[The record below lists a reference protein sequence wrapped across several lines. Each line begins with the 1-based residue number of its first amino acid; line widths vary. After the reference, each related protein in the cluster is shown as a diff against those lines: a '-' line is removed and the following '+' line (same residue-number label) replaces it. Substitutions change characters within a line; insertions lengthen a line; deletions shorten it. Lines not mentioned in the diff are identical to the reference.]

1 MTNKELF
8 EALRMFE
15 KEKNIPMDYM
25 LQQIQKAIVTACKN
39 NTKSASKDN
48 TKEPTPTEKGN
59 ENVVFK
65 IDPDKNLFDVKLVKT
80 VVDEVLSPD
89 FEISLAD
96 AEKVTKRKR
105 IEIGEEIQVP
115 LDPKQLGRIAVSSA
129 RSVIRQGIRAG
140 EKDQTLLEFQS
151 KLGEIV
157 TATVERI
164 DPKSGAATI
173 KIGKSEAVLPKAE
186 QLGYENL
193 SEGDHIKV
201 YISKIDETGSKGPH
215 AFISRTHPGF
225 VRRLFEQEVPE
236 IYDGI
241 VEIKSVSRE
250 AGSRTKMAVSSSN
263 PDVDAIGACIGPK
276 GSRVNSIVAELGGEK
291 IDIINYSEDPEKY
304 ISAALSPAEVVK
316 VEIVDEEKKSCKATV
331 PDHQLSLAIGNKGQ
345 NARLAARLTGWR
357 IDIRPESGFY
367 GEDEDDEP
375 VENTEA
381 AAEDTAEE
389 AVEENAA
396 EAAEETTDEVSE
408 DTTEEIAEEE
418 TSDEPI
424 DDETAEEPTEE
435 AMEEADEE
443 AVEAT
448 EDASDEIEEADD
460 EAEEEI
466 TEDPAETSAEE
477 AVSAE

>member
-105 IEIGEEIQVP
+105 IELGEEIQVP

-173 KIGKSEAVLPKAE
+173 RIGKSEAVLPKAE

-193 SEGDHIKV
+193 VEGDHIKV

-250 AGSRTKMAVSSSN
+250 AGSRTKMAVTSSN

-276 GSRVNSIVAELGGEK
+276 GARVNSIVSELGGEK
-291 IDIINYSEDPEKY
+291 IDIINYSEDPVKY
-304 ISAALSPAEVVK
+304 ISAALSPAEVIK

-375 VENTEA
+375 VENTNE

-389 AVEENAA
+389 IIDEQA
-396 EAAEETTDEVSE
+396 EAAVEATAEEAADEAAQEIAEETSGEAAEVAEEETVTEEITEETEEAEDEAA
-408 DTTEEIAEEE
+408 EEIAEEAEE
-418 TSDEPI
+418 TEGEADE
-424 DDETAEEPTEE
+424 ETAEET
-435 AMEEADEE
+435 
-443 AVEAT
+443 
-448 EDASDEIEEADD
+448 DD
-460 EAEEEI
+460 EAEE
-466 TEDPAETSAEE
+466 AASAE
-477 AVSAE
+477 

>member
-173 KIGKSEAVLPKAE
+173 RIGKSEAVLPKAE

-193 SEGDHIKV
+193 VEGDHIKV

-241 VEIKSVSRE
+241 VEIKSISRE
-250 AGSRTKMAVSSSN
+250 AGSRTKMAVTSSN

-276 GSRVNSIVAELGGEK
+276 GARVNSIVSELGGEK
-291 IDIINYSEDPEKY
+291 IDIINYSEDPVKY
-304 ISAALSPAEVVK
+304 ISAALSPAEVIK

-375 VENTEA
+375 VENTNE
-381 AAEDTAEE
+381 AAEDTAEDIIDE
-389 AVEENAA
+389 QA
-396 EAAEETTDEVSE
+396 EAAVEATAEEAADEAAQEIAEETSGEAAEVAE
-408 DTTEEIAEEE
+408 EETVTEEIAEETE
-418 TSDEPI
+418 EAEGEADE
-424 DDETAEEPTEE
+424 ETAEET
-435 AMEEADEE
+435 
-443 AVEAT
+443 
-448 EDASDEIEEADD
+448 DD
-460 EAEEEI
+460 EAEE
-466 TEDPAETSAEE
+466 AASAE
-477 AVSAE
+477 